1 MQPSLKAL
9 EAVSYRLKQKYPD
22 IKRNIKFDDQ
32 ESDLVLDFCTD
43 PSTEQPWR
51 TLRPAQAKAMK
62 AKMGAREGKPEEVTE
77 DELDSMLGVG
87 SGAPP

>member
-1 MQPSLKAL
+1 M
-9 EAVSYRLKQKYPD
+9 EAVSYRLKLKYPD

-32 ESDLVLDFCTD
+32 ERDLVLDFCTD

-62 AKMGAREGKPEEVTE
+62 AKMGGRDGRPEEVTE